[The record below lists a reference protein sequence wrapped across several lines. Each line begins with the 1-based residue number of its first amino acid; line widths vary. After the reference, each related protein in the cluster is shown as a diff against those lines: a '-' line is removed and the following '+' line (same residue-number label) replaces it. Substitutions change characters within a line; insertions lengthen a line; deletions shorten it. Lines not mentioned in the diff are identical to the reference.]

1 MPETRLIL
9 GEQVACTDGKCGA
22 LHTLA
27 VRRADSHVTHLVVE
41 PEGRIGLGRL
51 VPVELV
57 TASGDGVDLS
67 CDLTAFNSL
76 PLAESTEV
84 VQDLTAGYIF
94 LHSEVLPKTEVH
106 EVLPEGEAGW
116 QAATEVLATDG
127 RIGVVGGALA
137 DGEDYRISS
146 LVVTEGRLLWGH
158 KMVVIPVSAVAA
170 FDSGTVQLNLATAE
184 VERVAAAL
192 KG

>member
-1 MPETRLIL
+1 MPGTRLIL
-9 GEQVACTDGKCGA
+9 GERVACTDGKCGA
-22 LHTLA
+22 LRTLVVKRGHA
-27 VRRADSHVTHLVVE
+27 QVTHLVVE

-51 VPVELV
+51 APIDLV
-57 TASGDGVDLS
+57 TASDDEVDLG
-67 CDLTAFNSL
+67 CDLAAFNSL

-116 QAATEVLATDG
+116 RTATEVLATDG
-127 RIGVVGGALA
+127 RVGVVGGVLTE
-137 DGEDYRISS
+137 GEDYEISA

-158 KMVVIPVSAVAA
+158 KMVVIPASAVAA
-170 FDSGTVQLNLATAE
+170 FDSGTIQLNLAMAE
-184 VERVAAAL
+184 VERVAAGF
-192 KG
+192 K

>member
-22 LHTLA
+22 LHTLVVKRGHA
-27 VRRADSHVTHLVVE
+27 QVTHLVVE

-51 VPVELV
+51 APIDLV
-57 TASGDGVDLS
+57 TASDDEVDLG
-67 CDLTAFNSL
+67 CDLAAFNSL

-106 EVLPEGEAGW
+106 EVLPAGEAGW

-127 RIGVVGGALA
+127 RVGVVGGVLTE
-137 DGEDYRISS
+137 GEDYEISA

-158 KMVVIPVSAVAA
+158 KMLVIPVSAVAA
-170 FDSGTVQLNLATAE
+170 FDSGTIQLNLAMVE
-184 VERVAAAL
+184 VERVAAGF